1 MYDYFECLGFKQHA
15 IYNNPIFKLPC
26 RYMTKRTLVLLTLML
41 PVLIAV
47 AVFVAPNLTDKSGI
61 IPPAT
66 VYSGSE
72 DNSRVEKPCSNEHP
86 EWRAAQVIDDVTIA
100 AAPSCEPD
108 NPYDVAVA
116 VKGTNNV
123 SMATLMQTNLAQDAL
138 TMTDDTDND
147 GDPDVIRIKLEV
159 VELNGATPDGEF
171 LINTYDIAPGI
182 QPGLWVFAP
191 KSRGMALKNFNSVVA
206 NPMLRAPSPTIRVE
220 QGDKV
225 YITLE
230 NTHYLP
236 HTIHLHGVDH
246 PWQTASGDNDGEEEH
261 PVFPGK
267 IHTYEIQPRHTGT
280 MLYHCHVQTAQH
292 FMMGLNGL
300 FVVEENQ
307 ANNWPQTFN
316 IGAGQVR
323 HPTDAVQKTYSQE
336 YDLIYHSVDKKLAQ
350 IIQGAN
356 DPRLI
361 SQRMSRDY
369 NMTESF
375 ENYFMLNGHSFPYT
389 LRDGMIIAGENENIK
404 LHIGNTQRSA
414 VAIHFHGH
422 KATIMAYDGV
432 EQPAGLQITRDVF
445 DIAPAQRLDLALHT
459 QNDGLH
465 SYGPGL
471 WMFHDHVP
479 TGTTTDGM
487 EPGGNMAILA
497 YKSLID
503 EQGMPKMHDEM
514 LGELFNKDYYAK
526 KHALWGTGDFAQLL
540 GDAGPIQ
547 PDILRVMIFG
557 LAVGLALGLI
567 IFMVFIFKRKQQ

>member
-1 MYDYFECLGFKQHA
+1 M
-15 IYNNPIFKLPC
+15 I
-26 RYMTKRTLVLLTLML
+26 KRHLVLLIFIIIALT
-41 PVLIAV
+41 AV
-47 AVFVAPNLTDKSGI
+47 ALQFLPTTLQEAGMN
-61 IPPAT
+61 PPAT
-66 VYSGSE
+66 VYKHSEETGS
-72 DNSRVEKPCSNEHP
+72 VEKPCSNEHP
-86 EWRAAQVIDDVTIA
+86 QWRAEQMIEDVAIA

-108 NPYDVAVA
+108 NPYEVAAA

-123 SMATLMQTNLAQDAL
+123 SMATLMQTDLAQDAL
-138 TMTDDTDND
+138 TMTDDVDND

-159 VELNGATPDGEF
+159 VELNGSSPDGQF

-182 QPGLWVFAP
+182 QPGLWVYAP

-206 NPMLRAPSPTIRVE
+206 SPLLRAPSPTIRVE

-246 PWQTASGDNDGEEEH
+246 PWLTAAGEDNDGVEEH

-267 IHTYEIQPRHTGT
+267 SHTYEIQPRHTGT

-300 FVVEENQ
+300 FIIEENQ
-307 ANNWPQTFN
+307 PDNWVQTFN

-323 HPTDAVQKTYSQE
+323 HPAVAVKKSYSQE
-336 YDLIYHSVDKKLAQ
+336 YDLVYQSVDKKLAQ
-350 IIQGAN
+350 IVQNAV

-361 SQRMSRDY
+361 AQRMSRDY
-369 NMTESF
+369 NMSESF

-389 LRDGMIIAGENENIK
+389 LRDGMIIAGDNENIK
-404 LHIGNTQRSA
+404 LHLANVQRSA

-422 KATIMAYDGV
+422 KATITAYDGV
-432 EQPAGLQITRDVF
+432 EQPAGLQLTRDVF
-445 DIAPAQRLDLALHT
+445 DIAPAQRLDLQLLT
-459 QNDGLH
+459 QNNGLN

-471 WMFHDHVP
+471 WMFHDHVV

-497 YKSLID
+497 YKGLID
-503 EQGMPKMHDEM
+503 GQGMPKMHDE
-514 LGELFNKDYYAK
+514 LLNEVFNKDYYAK
-526 KHALWGTGDFAQLL
+526 KQALWGQGDFAQLL
-540 GDAGPIQ
+540 GEAGKFA
-547 PDILRVMIFG
+547 PDYLRIVIFG
-557 LAVGLALGLI
+557 LSTGLI
-567 IFMVFIFKRKQQ
+567 IGLSAYLVIVYKRKQNQ